1 MKCTK
6 KLFCQICEIIEVR
19 TLSIPYPHKNQ
30 KLHNS
35 MLRIKFKMDPSMHD
49 RVRVSNTSKAT
60 TTTITKSMSNVLSP
74 SQKYFTLSPTAI
86 THLQNPALYKEIVD
100 DEMIKHLRDDDYLTH
115 PSSYPNTPTSASSE
129 VLFRSI
135 INNPMHQEFINM
147 INSVKKDGNM
157 IYIGFTGQN
166 NVDDEAYQFLN
177 RKHCSDKYGNTGLTL
192 LTDTK
197 NPLTTSIREKYTAKV
212 YVIYSTFSKQAATH
226 LELCIQQNLQSI
238 IPGHILN
245 RGTSTIS
252 YQHAS
257 VEYDV
262 SSKVYRVYV
271 TVLEGVRHAI
281 DKGLVTFNYW
291 KMSDTSTTN
300 QLDDV
305 ESTRE
310 ENKRLKERIC
320 TLEEENRILKQNIGY
335 RIPMRVRTDT
345 NNSLISILV
354 EKNRIRPPYPAN
366 RAQGVR
372 RSTSPTKKD
381 LQWQSRFHELKDYK
395 TLNKH
400 TNVPCGYPK
409 NPQLSTWVNNQRNQY
424 NMLLKGKESRMT
436 RERINLLNAIGFAWS
451 SISSK
456 YLE

>member
-1 MKCTK
+1 
-6 KLFCQICEIIEVR
+6 
-19 TLSIPYPHKNQ
+19 
-30 KLHNS
+30 
-35 MLRIKFKMDPSMHD
+35 
-49 RVRVSNTSKAT
+49 
-60 TTTITKSMSNVLSP
+60 
-74 SQKYFTLSPTAI
+74 
-86 THLQNPALYKEIVD
+86 
-100 DEMIKHLRDDDYLTH
+100 
-115 PSSYPNTPTSASSE
+115 
-129 VLFRSI
+129 
-135 INNPMHQEFINM
+135 M

-166 NVDDEAYQFLN
+166 NVDDEAYQFLY
-177 RKHCSDKYGNTGLTL
+177 RRHCSDKYGNTGLTL

-197 NPLTTSIREKYTAKV
+197 NPLTASIREKYTAKV

-320 TLEEENRILKQNIGY
+320 TLEEENRILKRNIGY

-366 RAQGVR
+366 RVQDVR
-372 RSTSPTKKD
+372 RSTSPTSFD
-381 LQWQSRFHELKDYK
+381 LQWQSRYHELKEYN

-400 TNVPCGYPK
+400 TNVPFDYTR
-409 NPQLSTWVNNQRNQY
+409 NPQLGRWVDTQRTQY
-424 NMLLKGKESRMT
+424 KLWLREKKSHMTPERIKLLKK
-436 RERINLLNAIGFAWS
+436 IGFRWRMKRE
-451 SISSK
+451 IIPID
-456 YLE
+456 